1 VAERVAERATQGG
14 GLRVLLH
21 TGKGGVGKTTLALAT
36 ALGAARHGHRVCVLS
51 TDPAHSLGDALGKAV
66 GPHPKRVAPGVHA
79 REIRAQV
86 ELDRAWQSVQAWLR
100 ELLREEADALVAE
113 ELLAFPGIE
122 ELVAL
127 RAVREVEA
135 TGDFD
140 VCVVDCAPTGSTMRM
155 LRFPDALRIFM
166 QHFFEL
172 ERRGARLL
180 RPLVRGF
187 DAGRLIPREEFFDAF
202 ERLYCE
208 IDDVRQIL
216 LDGERT
222 SARLVLNPSR
232 VVIDETRRSFAY
244 LSLYG
249 ISTDTVLV
257 NRIMPDSIEGGYF
270 SRWREREQ
278 AALGLIEES
287 FPVPIRRVSLRPREV
302 IGTAALEALAL
313 DLFGDDDPAARFAE
327 GRPIRLHRAAGRTRL
342 EISLPGVSKEEI
354 DVTAKGSDLHL
365 RVRDGRRAIGL
376 PESVVGRTIERVR
389 LREGVLEIVFG
400 E

>member
-1 VAERVAERATQGG
+1 M
-14 GLRVLLH
+14 RVLLH

-278 AALGLIEES
+278 AALGLIEEG
-287 FPVPIRRVSLRPREV
+287 FPVPIRHVSLRPREV

-354 DVTAKGSDLHL
+354 DVAAKGSDLHL
-365 RVRDGRRAIGL
+365 RVRDGRRVISL
-376 PESVVGRTIERVR
+376 PESTVGRTIERVR
-389 LREGVLEIVFG
+389 LRGDVLEIVFG

>member
-1 VAERVAERATQGG
+1 M
-14 GLRVLLH
+14 RVLLH

-36 ALGAARHGHRVCVLS
+36 AFGAARHGHRVCVLS
-51 TDPAHSLGDALGKAV
+51 TDPAHSLGDALGRPV
-66 GPHPKRVAPGVHA
+66 GPHAKRISEDVYA

-127 RAVREVEA
+127 RAVREVEQ

-180 RPLVRGF
+180 RPLMRGF
-187 DAGRLIPREEFFDAF
+187 EAGRLIPREEFFDAF

-216 LDGERT
+216 LDGSRT
-222 SARLVLNPSR
+222 SARLVVNPTR
-232 VVIDETRRSFAY
+232 IVIDETRRSFAY
-244 LSLYG
+244 LSLHG
-249 ISTDTVLV
+249 IATDAVLV
-257 NRIMPDSIEGGYF
+257 NRLMPESVEGGYF
-270 SRWREREQ
+270 SRWLERERE
-278 AALGLIEES
+278 ALITIHES
-287 FPVPIRRVSLRPREV
+287 FPVPIRRVSLRSKEV
-302 IGTAALEALAL
+302 IGREALESLAT
-313 DLFGDDDPAARFAE
+313 DLFGEADPAARFAE
-327 GRPIRLHRAAGRTRL
+327 GRPIRIGRVAGRTRL
-342 EISLPGVSKEEI
+342 EIELPGVTKEE
-354 DVTAKGSDLHL
+354 VEVAARGEDLYL
-365 RVRDGRRAIGL
+365 RVRDSRRLISL
-376 PESVVGRTIERVR
+376 PESVVGRSVERVR
-389 LREGVLEIVFG
+389 LRDGVLEILFG
-400 E
+400 V